1 MQQIDYNPVK
11 VQINIEQTSSL
22 VNSAFRTVAFF
33 YEDNGLDTPD
43 ELRVFELSDLPKNN
57 FMYASK
63 AYNFT
68 RSVMRQNKSVQVI
81 LRKKRIGETYSEA
94 YSRLSNEGYYFVV
107 IESKDLVDV
116 LEFNNHIQAELKL
129 QYFSS
134 DRDDSL
140 FVAGRK
146 IVYYFQ
152 PTFDSSILY
161 DSRNLI
167 ELDSGFTISTTSNNY
182 FSSTGINEYW
192 RFDNLKTI
200 EDAKGL
206 YSNDE
211 SETLE
216 YDENSIGLAKE
227 PQYDF
232 KDTQYDP
239 EGAFRVLMD
248 NEDQLLLE
256 YQDITEQQASTVSPK
271 YPEGSWIGRCGG
283 IFPSRTQWLFKT
295 LVDVEYFDLKEIPFF
310 SNTSVIIKG
319 NKVTV
324 GTGTTGQG
332 YPIDQQI
339 SLDWLKWA
347 IERNCWN
354 LLKTEEKVNAT
365 NNGLL
370 RFEQRLKEV
379 LDEAVYQTLFSNY
392 QITEKKLDRKNNKV
406 SFKFTA
412 NLLHSILGVNK
423 VEGYIYQ

>member
-1 MQQIDYNPVK
+1 MQQINYNPVK
-11 VQINIEQTSSL
+11 VDISVEQPSILTT
-22 VNSAFRTVAFF
+22 SAFNTVCFF

-43 ELRVFELSDLPKNN
+43 ELIVYKLSDLIKNN
-57 FMYASK
+57 FMYASN
-63 AYNFT
+63 AYNFV
-68 RSVMRQNKSVQVI
+68 RSVFIQNKGVGVI
-81 LRKKRIGETYSEA
+81 LRKKKIGETYSDA
-94 YSRLSNEGYYFVV
+94 YSRLDNSNYYFVI
-107 IESKDLVDV
+107 IESKNSVDIFD
-116 LEFNNHIQAELKL
+116 FNEHIKGEMKL

-134 DRDDSL
+134 DKDLSL

-146 IVYYFQ
+146 IVYYYQ
-152 PTFDSSILY
+152 PTFDSSLLY

-206 YSNDE
+206 YATDS
-211 SETLE
+211 SETLG
-216 YDENSIGLAKE
+216 YDEDEVGLEKE
-227 PQYDF
+227 PQYTF
-232 KDTQYDP
+232 KDTQYDL
-239 EGAFRVLMD
+239 EGSHLVLMD

-256 YQDITEQQASTVSPK
+256 YQDITEQEASTISPK

-283 IFPSRTQWLFKT
+283 VFPSRIQWLFKT
-295 LVDVEYFDLKEIPFF
+295 LVEVETFDLKEIPFF
-310 SNTSVIIKG
+310 SHTSVVIRG

-347 IERNCWN
+347 IEKNCWN
-354 LLKTEEKVNAT
+354 LLKSSEKVNAT

-370 RFEQRLKEV
+370 LFEQRVKEP
-379 LDEAVYQTLFSNY
+379 LDVAVQQNIFSSY
-392 QITEKKLDRKNNKV
+392 TITEKKLDRRNNKV

-412 NLLHSILGVNK
+412 NLLHSILGVDK